1 MLATPPTLEK
11 ISANNARTIGTNFA
25 AVHFGDQ
32 IGVGM
37 PWRVVSSLRS
47 AWVVP
52 LVLTSPGYGVVGIV
66 GVVIVDEELGNISA
80 WTAVEEVNSN
90 ADQLIKDRKND
101 LDAAFKRAIAQAT
114 L

>member
-1 MLATPPTLEK
+1 MSIITAEK
-11 ISANNARTIGTNFA
+11 VTADSARKTGSHFA
-25 AVHFGDQ
+25 ADHFGDQ

-66 GVVIVDEELGNISA
+66 GVVIVDEELGSISA